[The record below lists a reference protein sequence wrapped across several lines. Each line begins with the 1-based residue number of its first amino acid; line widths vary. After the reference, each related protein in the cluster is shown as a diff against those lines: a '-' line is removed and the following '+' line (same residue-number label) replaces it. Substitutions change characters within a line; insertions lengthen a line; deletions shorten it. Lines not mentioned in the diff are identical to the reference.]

1 MQKWSILSC
10 KKCTVSIRY
19 PYRSDNDRKSE
30 VLDWTV
36 WCGSVWRTIWHW
48 RSCWLVKRM
57 NGPDDWCYPAF
68 RCTHLPLFDFESN
81 RVQRVGCNIIILT
94 YILLFIYMCFDI
106 LVMLLLSKYLNFS
119 RYLVQ
124 QVVGVVNIYLYD
136 VLNILSRCEK
146 SRSQILINDIAS
158 KHVSIVYRLFKV
170 LSPSRTAILDLIR
183 TT

>member
-1 MQKWSILSC
+1 
-10 KKCTVSIRY
+10 
-19 PYRSDNDRKSE
+19 
-30 VLDWTV
+30 
-36 WCGSVWRTIWHW
+36 
-48 RSCWLVKRM
+48 
-57 NGPDDWCYPAF
+57 
-68 RCTHLPLFDFESN
+68 
-81 RVQRVGCNIIILT
+81 
-94 YILLFIYMCFDI
+94 MCFDI